1 MNDNDEL
8 LFADDEDN
16 LFADE
21 DGDSLFAEEE
31 DSTGDDSDSGSEG
44 AWKVMIVDDEE
55 EIHTVTRFALS
66 DYEYKGRQ
74 LEFLDA
80 YTGAEAQQM
89 LAEHKDVAL
98 MLLDVVMETNDA
110 GLQTVKHIRETMDNH
125 FVRIILR
132 TGQPGQAPEE
142 SVITDYDI
150 NDYKN
155 KTELTDKRLFT
166 TITTGLRSYAD
177 IMAIEHFRQNLEKMV
192 EERTLTIQEQSKEL
206 EGQNIKILG
215 SINAASRI
223 QSAMLP
229 QLDRIKTTFPDSFVL
244 FRPRDIVSGDF
255 YWFSETAGRIF
266 IAAIDCTGHGVP
278 GAFMSMLGDALL
290 NQIVNIDEVTSP
302 DRVLNRLHKGIRKA
316 LKQESTGNQDGMD
329 MAFCMYDR
337 QAGILEFAG
346 AKNPLIYVQNGEIHK
361 IKGDKMPIGGVRS
374 KEEER
379 LFTRQVVKVDQ
390 PTYCYMFSDGYPDQ
404 FGGPNN
410 RKFMSKNLR
419 NLLLE
424 IHQKPF
430 DEQQQILE
438 DRLDAWMATPE
449 GAEINYRQMDD
460 ILVMGFKIGG

>member
-8 LFADDEDN
+8 LFADDDDN

-21 DGDSLFAEEE
+21 DGDSLFAEEDE
-31 DSTGDDSDSGSEG
+31 GEAGSDTGSDQT
-44 AWKVMIVDDEE
+44 WKVMIVDDEE

-66 DYEYKGRQ
+66 DYEYKGKR

-80 YTGAEAQQM
+80 YTGTEAQQM
-89 LAEHKDVAL
+89 LSEHGDVAL
-98 MLLDVVMETNDA
+98 MLLDVVMESNDA
-110 GLQTVKHIRETMDNH
+110 GLQTVKHIRETLDNH

-142 SVITDYDI
+142 SLITDYDI

-192 EERTLTIQEQSKEL
+192 EERTKTIQEQAEEL
-206 EGQNIKILG
+206 EIKNVKIVG

-229 QLDRIKTTFPDSFVL
+229 KVDRIKQTFPDSFVL

-266 IAAIDCTGHGVP
+266 ISAIDCTGHGVP

-316 LKQESTGNQDGMD
+316 LSQESTGNQDGMD
-329 MAFCMYDR
+329 MAFCMFDR

-346 AKNPLIYVQNGEIHK
+346 AKNPLLYVQNGEIHK
-361 IKGDKMPIGGVRS
+361 VKGDKMPIGGVRS
-374 KEEER
+374 QEEER
-379 LFTRQVVKVDQ
+379 IFSRQVVKIDQ

-404 FGGPNN
+404 FGGPHN

-419 NLLLE
+419 QLLLE

-438 DRLDAWMATPE
+438 DRLDEWMAKRE
-449 GAEINYRQMDD
+449 DINVEYRQMDD